1 MKKKQ
6 KTLIWRFYTEG
17 ASSTAHYLLGTMHIA
32 DNQAFTFEESMKK
45 RVLECTVFASE
56 FNFDEAD
63 SNVAQA
69 AMLLPEGVVLS
80 QILSKKL
87 YAKTGQLLK
96 KRLNQDIGNYENFKP
111 IIFSKLITETVLS
124 NDRLQSLDDM
134 LFEFARE
141 NGRILRGVE
150 TFDEQINI
158 LHSMSLEGQIKALKD
173 MVSGF
178 SKVRKE
184 LLKTAK
190 WYAEADLKQLYQA
203 SKASM
208 KGNRRLMIFDRNNL
222 MTERIAAMAAENT
235 VCVAIGAGHLWGE
248 KGVLNQLKKMG
259 FIVEPD

>member
-17 ASSTAHYLLGTMHIA
+17 ASAVNYLLGTMHIT
-32 DNQAFTFEESMKK
+32 DNQAFTFEEAMKK

-63 SNVAQA
+63 ISVAQA
-69 AMLLPEGVVLS
+69 AMLLPESVVLS

-96 KRLNQDIGNYENFKP
+96 KRLHQDIGNYENFKP

-173 MVSGF
+173 MVGGF

-190 WYAEADLKQLYQA
+190 WYAEADLKQLYNA

-208 KGNRRLMIFDRNNL
+208 KGNKRLMIFDRNDL
-222 MTERIAAMAAENT
+222 MTQRIAAMAAENT

-248 KGVLNQLKKMG
+248 KGVLNQLKKKG
-259 FIVEPD
+259 FIVQPN